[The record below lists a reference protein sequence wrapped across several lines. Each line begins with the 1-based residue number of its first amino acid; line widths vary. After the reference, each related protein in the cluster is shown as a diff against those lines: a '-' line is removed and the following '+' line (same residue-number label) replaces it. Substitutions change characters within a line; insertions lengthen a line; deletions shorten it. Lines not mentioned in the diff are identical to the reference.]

1 VKKESVVTASTTT
14 VALILAVA
22 LTGMVNWL
30 GARHYARADWTK
42 SQIYSLSEK
51 TLNVLKGVNAD
62 VKAVVFMTPSTPLF
76 SEVKELLQR
85 YQAKSPKLSV
95 EFIDPDRDPL
105 RTRQLAQD
113 FGVSAANT
121 VVFSS
126 GDRKKYVT
134 SDQLADYDYSGM
146 QYGQQPKMKGFK
158 GEEQFTAAI
167 LAVVN
172 PKQPKIYFST
182 GHGERELDGGAQDGL
197 SQFKEYLKR
206 DNLDAQTT
214 TLLKGEVPTD
224 CDLLVIAGPR
234 APFAEVEV
242 NAVKAYLEKGGRVLL
257 MLDPVLGGTAR
268 PSGLEDLAKAYGIE
282 FGDDLVIDPNNALPF
297 VDLSTVFANQ
307 FRSHPVVEGMTGMA
321 VVLPVTRS
329 VTTVTATGAS
339 ATQLL
344 TTSAGGWGERD
355 LAAIAARK
363 AIKKDPTDTQ
373 GPVSLAVASESEK
386 DKENGWRMVAFGNSY
401 FIDNGE
407 LANAGNLN
415 LGLNAVNWLAKHEQ
429 SLGIAP
435 RAPEQVQLLLS
446 ASQMRTVTLISL
458 LGLPALAMALG
469 GVVWWRRRR

>member
-1 VKKESVVTASTTT
+1 MKKQTVVTASTTT
-14 VALILAVA
+14 VALVLALA

-51 TLNVLKGVNAD
+51 TLNVLKGVNSD
-62 VKAVVFMTPSTPLF
+62 VSAIVFMTPSTPLF
-76 SEVKELLQR
+76 AEVKELLQR
-85 YQAKSPKLSV
+85 YQAKAPKLKV

-121 VVFSS
+121 VVFSAA
-126 GDRKKYVT
+126 DRKKYVT
-134 SDQLADYDYSGM
+134 SDQLAEYDYSGM

-182 GHGERELDGGAQDGL
+182 GHGERELDGAAGDGL

-206 DNLDAQTT
+206 DNLEAQTT
-214 TLLKGEVPTD
+214 TLLKGEVPAD

-234 APFAEVEV
+234 APFADVERT
-242 NAVKAYLEKGGRVLL
+242 AVKTYLDKGGRALVLL
-257 MLDPVLGGTAR
+257 DPELGAQAR
-268 PSGLEDLAKAYGIE
+268 PSGLEDLVKAYGVE
-282 FGDDLVIDPNNALPF
+282 FGSDLVIDPNNALPF
-297 VDLSTVFANQ
+297 VDLSTVFAND
-307 FRSHPVVEGMTGMA
+307 FRSHPVVDGMKGMA
-321 VVLPVTRS
+321 VVLPVARS
-329 VTTVTATGAS
+329 VTTATAAGATS
-339 ATQLL
+339 TQLL
-344 TTSAGGWGERD
+344 MTSAGGWGERD

-363 AIKKDPTDTQ
+363 PIQKDATDTQ
-373 GPVSLAVASESEK
+373 GPVSLGVAAEAEN
-386 DKENGWRMVAFGNSY
+386 DKEAGWRLVAFGNSY
-401 FIDNGE
+401 FISNGQ

-415 LGLNAVNWLAKHEQ
+415 LGLNSVNWLAKREQ
-429 SLGIAP
+429 ALGIAP
-435 RAPEQVQLLLS
+435 RSPEQVQLFLS
-446 ASQMRTVTLISL
+446 AGQMRTVTLISL

-469 GVVWWRRRR
+469 GAVWWRRRR